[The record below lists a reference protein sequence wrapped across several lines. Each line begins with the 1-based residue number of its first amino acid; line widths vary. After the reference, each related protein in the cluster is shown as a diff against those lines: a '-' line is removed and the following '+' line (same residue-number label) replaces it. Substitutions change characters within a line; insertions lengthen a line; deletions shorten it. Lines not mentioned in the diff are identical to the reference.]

1 MAKRISATEAV
12 RNFSELLTRIRFQ
25 REQYTILR
33 GGKPIAELGP
43 AGARTPR
50 MLGELPDLLKQLP
63 SLGDDAEAFRRDVER
78 AARKAPGLPRRPA
91 WG

>member
-43 AGARTPR
+43 AGATTPR